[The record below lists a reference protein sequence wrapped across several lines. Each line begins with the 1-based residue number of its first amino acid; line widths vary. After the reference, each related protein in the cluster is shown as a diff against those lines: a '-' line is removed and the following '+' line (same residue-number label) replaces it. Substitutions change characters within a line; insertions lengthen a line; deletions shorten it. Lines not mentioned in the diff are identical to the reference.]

1 MLFISLGYISAL
13 PIIHGKRDFSRHKIL
28 HLRIYKVLHLSIY
41 KVLHLS
47 IYKVLHVCIYKA
59 LHLRIYKNM
68 TSSYLTDGVL
78 VNTAQL
84 IYDIRIGKIFMTDN
98 IDLTVNV
105 QIFDMDHL
113 QQTLFAFIDT

>member
-28 HLRIYKVLHLSIY
+28 HLRIY